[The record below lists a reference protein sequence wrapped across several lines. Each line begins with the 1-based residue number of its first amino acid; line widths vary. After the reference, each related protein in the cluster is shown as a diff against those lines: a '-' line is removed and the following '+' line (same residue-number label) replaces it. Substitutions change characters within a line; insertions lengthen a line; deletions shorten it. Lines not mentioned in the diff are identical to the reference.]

1 MKLTTIAAA
10 AALAVASMSAS
21 AATYVPGTY
30 TYKVNAHNAAM
41 TIAVTVS
48 KHRIEKIDW
57 SKNLET
63 IGVGQLALEKVGGRI
78 LEKQSLGVDGVTGA
92 TISSMALKYAVGEC
106 LKQAKV
112 SAEDLKDLKKNVE
125 EYKALPNTMKT
136 QVVIIGG
143 GSGLAA
149 AVAASQAGA
158 DVIVLEKLGLLGGS
172 TNVSEG
178 ALNAADPI
186 RQPKLGIEDSVAKH
200 IDQTLKGGHN
210 VGNPELVKHL
220 CEGAYPAVEWLESI
234 QGRGR
239 HGHGRALAALPLSR
253 HSVGQLLH
261 PRLREVH
268 RRASQRAGHHRH

>member
-30 TYKVNAHNAAM
+30 TYKVNAHNASM
-41 TIAVTVS
+41 TVAVTVS
-48 KHRIEKIDW
+48 KHKIEKIDW

-112 SAEDLKDLKKNVE
+112 SVEDLKDLKKNVE

-136 QVVIIGG
+136 QVV
-143 GSGLAA
+143 
-149 AVAASQAGA
+149 
-158 DVIVLEKLGLLGGS
+158 
-172 TNVSEG
+172 T
-178 ALNAADPI
+178 PT
-186 RQPKLGIEDSVAKH
+186 R
-200 IDQTLKGGHN
+200 
-210 VGNPELVKHL
+210 
-220 CEGAYPAVEWLESI
+220 
-234 QGRGR
+234 
-239 HGHGRALAALPLSR
+239 
-253 HSVGQLLH
+253 
-261 PRLREVH
+261 
-268 RRASQRAGHHRH
+268 

>member
-143 GSGLAA
+143 GGSGLAA

-220 CEGAYPAVEWLESI
+220 CEGAYPAVE
-234 QGRGR
+234 
-239 HGHGRALAALPLSR
+239 
-253 HSVGQLLH
+253 
-261 PRLREVH
+261 
-268 RRASQRAGHHRH
+268 

>member
-143 GSGLAA
+143 GGSGLAA

-158 DVIVLEKLGLLGGS
+158 DVIVLEKRPTRSASPSSASRTPLRNTSTRRSRAATTWATPSSSNTSVKAPIPPSNGS
-172 TNVSEG
+172 NRS
-178 ALNAADPI
+178 A
-186 RQPKLGIEDSVAKH
+186 
-200 IDQTLKGGHN
+200 
-210 VGNPELVKHL
+210 
-220 CEGAYPAVEWLESI
+220 
-234 QGRGR
+234 
-239 HGHGRALAALPLSR
+239 
-253 HSVGQLLH
+253 
-261 PRLREVH
+261 
-268 RRASQRAGHHRH
+268 

>member
-10 AALAVASMSAS
+10 AALAV
-21 AATYVPGTY
+21 
-30 TYKVNAHNAAM
+30 
-41 TIAVTVS
+41 TVS
-48 KHRIEKIDW
+48 KHKIEKIDW

-112 SAEDLKDLKKNVE
+112 SVEDLKDLKKNVE

-143 GSGLAA
+143 GGSGLAA

-158 DVIVLEKLGLLGGS
+158 DVIVLEKLGLL
-172 TNVSEG
+172 
-178 ALNAADPI
+178 DPPAQA
-186 RQPKLGIEDSVAKH
+186 RHRGLR
-200 IDQTLKGGHN
+200 
-210 VGNPELVKHL
+210 
-220 CEGAYPAVEWLESI
+220 CETHRPDA
-234 QGRGR
+234 QGRPQRGQP
-239 HGHGRALAALPLSR
+239 RARQTPL
-253 HSVGQLLH
+253 
-261 PRLREVH
+261 
-268 RRASQRAGHHRH
+268 

>member
-41 TIAVTVS
+41 TVAVTVS
-48 KHRIEKIDW
+48 KHKIVKIDW

-143 GSGLAA
+143 GSSGLAA

-158 DVIVLEKLGLLGGS
+158 DVIVLDRRLDERLRRRAQCGRPDPPAQARHRGL
-172 TNVSEG
+172 
-178 ALNAADPI
+178 
-186 RQPKLGIEDSVAKH
+186 R
-200 IDQTLKGGHN
+200 
-210 VGNPELVKHL
+210 
-220 CEGAYPAVEWLESI
+220 CETHRPDA
-234 QGRGR
+234 QGRPQRGQP
-239 HGHGRALAALPLSR
+239 RARQTPL
-253 HSVGQLLH
+253 
-261 PRLREVH
+261 
-268 RRASQRAGHHRH
+268 

>member
-41 TIAVTVS
+41 TVVVTVS
-48 KHRIEKIDW
+48 KHKIEKIDW

-112 SAEDLKDLKKNVE
+112 SVEDLKDLKKNVE

-143 GSGLAA
+143 GGSGLAA

-158 DVIVLEKLGLLGGS
+158 DVIVLEKLGLHTELYRKQVPISKSPKARSMRPTRSASPSSASRTPLRNTSTRRSRAATTWATPSSSNTSVKAPIPPSNGS
-172 TNVSEG
+172 NRS
-178 ALNAADPI
+178 A
-186 RQPKLGIEDSVAKH
+186 
-200 IDQTLKGGHN
+200 
-210 VGNPELVKHL
+210 
-220 CEGAYPAVEWLESI
+220 
-234 QGRGR
+234 
-239 HGHGRALAALPLSR
+239 
-253 HSVGQLLH
+253 
-261 PRLREVH
+261 
-268 RRASQRAGHHRH
+268 